1 MSAYPWRVGVKRLL
15 QVIYAMAAF
24 SEATVN
30 HRNGFVDCDWYG
42 GLRSNLGLFFL
53 IWRYDRR

>member
-15 QVIYAMAAF
+15 QVIYAMVAF

-30 HRNGFVDCDWYG
+30 HRNSFVDCDWYG
-42 GLRSNLGLFFL
+42 SFRSNFGLFFL
-53 IWRYDRR
+53 IWR